1 MNINNIMCKN
11 VDSKIF
17 WIRNILQN
25 SLRYRTWKK
34 NFDTRDTVTVNIW
47 WSYHFAQTD
56 YILYMKFRNCSN
68 NFACSTFLLN
78 MKIEGK
84 TKMNLYKRG
93 YKSAIKPCLFIIY
106 ENYGNKIREIM
117 SSLGKLRFT
126 SLHYIWTSDY
136 VTQRRHHLF

>member
-1 MNINNIMCKN
+1 MCKKCRFKSFLN
-11 VDSKIF
+11 NKYF
-17 WIRNILQN
+17 AEFLALQN
-25 SLRYRTWKK
+25 MEGK
-34 NFDTRDTVTVNIW
+34 FDTRDTVTVNIW
-47 WSYHFAQTD
+47 WSYHFAKTD

-68 NFACSTFLLN
+68 NFACPTFLLN

-84 TKMNLYKRG
+84 MKMNLYKRG